1 MKIDDAI
8 HRSFCEAYTEAVL
21 RYVKEGVN
29 GDVVFDSATNL
40 FVAKTVA
47 AGVDPMACDWWVGE
61 DWPSFVG
68 PLTCRIDASSPKFSE
83 KDLRNEVMF
92 ALAKSAT
99 GKRMSRIL
107 AGLD

>member
-1 MKIDDAI
+1 MKIDDEI
-8 HRSFCEAYTEAVL
+8 HRSFCEAYADAVL
-21 RYVKEGVN
+21 RFVTEDVN
-29 GDVVFDSATNL
+29 GDVVFDEKAKV

-47 AGVDPMACDWWVGE
+47 SNVPPANCDWWVGE

-68 PLTCRIDASSPKFSE
+68 PLSCRTDASNPKFSE
-83 KDLRNEVMF
+83 QMLRDEIVF
-92 ALAKSAT
+92 ALTKSTT